1 MLTELLWPTTD
12 AGVLAQVVIVVLL
25 VGVGLWRTWG
35 VPELRLFVLGLGVF
49 VLGLMAL
56 RASH

>member
-1 MLTELLWPTTD
+1 MFTDLLWPTTD
-12 AGVLAQVVIVVLL
+12 AAVLAQVVILVLL
-25 VGVGLWRTWG
+25 VGVGLWRTWR

>member
-1 MLTELLWPTTD
+1 MLTRLIWPTTD
-12 AGVLAQVVIVVLL
+12 AGVLVQLVVLVVL
-25 VGVGLWRTWG
+25 VGVGLWRTWRF
-35 VPELRLFVLGLGVF
+35 PELRLFVLGLGVF